1 MSANATNPST
11 GGMDCTKAAREET
24 LEGYLAGTL
33 SEEDRDALEEHYFEC
48 ARCFEDLQALQA
60 IRDALPRAI
69 ADFEANPT
77 RVVPGWALAGA
88 LAAAIVLAVGAAL
101 WMRPVPGETSET
113 AARQPPSR
121 PAEPEVPRPR
131 ASDAAV
137 ASGSSLEQLAR
148 FEPPRYEPLRVR
160 GLSDEATV
168 RFQRGMEHY
177 RRADYQAAVDHLRV
191 AAEMDPEA
199 AHTRFF
205 LGVAHLM
212 LGQDDAGIARLRATI
227 ALGDSPYLEDAHF
240 YLAKAFLKR
249 KDLGAAETQLN
260 ALIRLPGSKSDEARR
275 LLARIQKLKERSE

>member
-1 MSANATNPST
+1 MSANATNPSKS
-11 GGMDCTKAAREET
+11 GMDCTKAAGEEI
-24 LEGYLAGTL
+24 LERYLAGSL
-33 SEEDRDALEEHYFEC
+33 SDEDRDAFEEHYFGC
-48 ARCFEDLQALQA
+48 ARCFEELQALKA
-60 IRDALPRAI
+60 IRDELPRAV

-77 RVVPGWALAGA
+77 RGVPAWALAAA
-88 LAAAIVLAVGAAL
+88 LAAAIVLAVGAVL
-101 WMRPVPGETSET
+101 WMRPVPLEISET
-113 AARQPPSR
+113 TELQPPSR
-121 PAEPEVPRPR
+121 PAQPGMPQPR

-137 ASGSSLEQLAR
+137 ATGPSLEQLAR

-160 GLSDEATV
+160 GVSDEATA

-177 RRADYQAAVDHLRV
+177 RRADYAAAVDDLRV
-191 AAEMDPEA
+191 AADMDPEA

-260 ALIRLPGSKSDEARR
+260 ELIRLPGSKRDEARR
-275 LLARIQKLKERSE
+275 LLSGVQQLKERSE

>member
-24 LEGYLAGTL
+24 LERYLAGTL
-33 SEEDRDALEEHYFEC
+33 SEEDREALEEHYFGC
-48 ARCFEDLQALQA
+48 ARCFDDLQALQA
-60 IRDALPRAI
+60 IRDELPRAV
-69 ADFEANPT
+69 AAFEANPS
-77 RVVPGWALAGA
+77 RVVPRWALAAA

-101 WMRPVPGETSET
+101 WMRPVPLEISET
-113 AARQPPSR
+113 KALPPPSR
-121 PAEPEVPRPR
+121 PEMPQPRT
-131 ASDAAV
+131 SDPAV
-137 ASGSSLEQLAR
+137 ASGPSLEQLAR

-160 GLSDEATV
+160 GVSDEATA

-177 RRADYQAAVDHLRV
+177 RRAEYAAAVDNLRA

-199 AHTRFF
+199 AHTGFY
-205 LGVAHLM
+205 LGVAHLL

-249 KDLGAAETQLN
+249 KDLGAAETQLKE
-260 ALIRLPGSKSDEARR
+260 LIRLPGSKRDEARR
-275 LLARIQKLKERSE
+275 LLSGVQQLKERSE